1 MVLLSASLAG
11 LSRGAYPLSSL
22 QHPDSPSL
30 HLPHLLRGAHPL
42 RAHNKRSP
50 PQNLLPGERERYTSL
65 QPRSASSRSALR
77 HASYT
82 PHVRLMYASC
92 TLRAHR
98 KDRPRNMTTS
108 GERGRYITRLREKAR
123 QERSCSL
130 PLISPKTHRVPFAL
144 TKSTL
149 LGTGAILVSAKGTRG
164 KCGGDARARQLCL
177 AAVGRGWQRFAVL
190 IDA

>member
-1 MVLLSASLAG
+1 
-11 LSRGAYPLSSL
+11 
-22 QHPDSPSL
+22 
-30 HLPHLLRGAHPL
+30 
-42 RAHNKRSP
+42 
-50 PQNLLPGERERYTSL
+50 
-65 QPRSASSRSALR
+65 
-77 HASYT
+77 
-82 PHVRLMYASC
+82 LMYASC

-149 LGTGAILVSAKGTRG
+149 LGTGATLVSAKGTRG
-164 KCGGDARARQLCL
+164 RGNCVEPRLAEVGSASQCLSMPSDVPNAALLRSNHRICRSGLAQARLGATLLRADRCLRVFGRFEATFKDAQS
-177 AAVGRGWQRFAVL
+177 G
-190 IDA
+190 

>member
-1 MVLLSASLAG
+1 PECIVS
-11 LSRGAYPLSSL
+11 
-22 QHPDSPSL
+22 Q
-30 HLPHLLRGAHPL
+30 
-42 RAHNKRSP
+42 RAP
-50 PQNLLPGERERYTSL
+50 T
-65 QPRSASSRSALR
+65 
-77 HASYT
+77 
-82 PHVRLMYASC
+82 RLIYASC

-98 KDRPRNMTTS
+98 KDRPRNKTAS
-108 GERGRYITRLREKAR
+108 GERGRYNTRLREKAR

-164 KCGGDARARQLCL
+164 KCGGDARARRLCL
-177 AAVGRGWQRFAVL
+177 ATVGRGWQRFAVL